1 MTRIAICGETYSQN
15 LGDGVIADSLKWLL
29 KQADASIE
37 VSFTDFSCRPAY
49 SLKDIADPPKAKWIR
64 QIHRSLAQISLYRK
78 GVVRILW
85 YFSKRKRLSRSWQER
100 IGDCDLMLIGGG
112 KLLMDNN
119 LAFPFKIRELVR
131 LSKSLNKKVVFYACG
146 VGARWSRH
154 GYRLL
159 TGALLDESV
168 RWISVRD
175 QGSRDTL
182 RALFPGKNLKCC
194 LSVDPAVCAA
204 ETYGIHANPN
214 SCKIGLNLSAPKVL
228 SRYFAGPKRVFTVKR
243 VKQFWIDL
251 AELLESEHREVV
263 FFTNGSTVDYAFAQS
278 IVAEMSGSK
287 AMRPP
292 VLLERAR
299 EPRELV
305 EQLAQCQVIV
315 AHRLHANIIAYSL
328 GIPSVGLI
336 WDKKVEEF
344 GKITGRSHFYLDP
357 FNMDPCVV
365 NERIHEAIITGV
377 DSTHL
382 AELKAFVSGDVK
394 TMLRSM
400 EIASDALG

>member
-29 KQADASIE
+29 KQADASID

-49 SLKDIADPPKAKWIR
+49 SLEDLAAPPKANWIR
-64 QIHRSLAQISLYRK
+64 QIHRSLARISLYRK
-78 GVVRILW
+78 GVVPLLW
-85 YFSKRKRLSRSWQER
+85 YFSKRKRLRQSWQER

-119 LAFPFKIRELVR
+119 LAFPFRIRELVR

-146 VGARWSRH
+146 VGARWSRL
-154 GYRLL
+154 GFRLL

-168 RWISVRD
+168 MWISVRD

-182 RALFPGKNLKCC
+182 RALFPGTNLKCS

-204 ETYGIHANPN
+204 EAYGIHANPK
-214 SCKIGLNLSAPKVL
+214 SSTIGLGLSAPIVL
-228 SRYFAGPKRVFTVKR
+228 RRHFAGHKNAFTVKR

-251 AELLESEHREVV
+251 AELLESEHREFV
-263 FFTNGSTVDYAFAQS
+263 FFTNGWSVDYAFAQS

-299 EPRELV
+299 EPCALV
-305 EQLAQCQVIV
+305 EQVAQCQAIV

-344 GKITGRSHFYLDP
+344 GKITGRSHFYFDP
-357 FNMDPCVV
+357 FHMDPIVV
-365 NERIHEAIITGV
+365 NERLHEAISTGI
-377 DSTHL
+377 DGAHL
-382 AELKAFVSGDVK
+382 TELKAFVREDIK
-394 TMLRSM
+394 TMFSVCTMGNR
-400 EIASDALG
+400 